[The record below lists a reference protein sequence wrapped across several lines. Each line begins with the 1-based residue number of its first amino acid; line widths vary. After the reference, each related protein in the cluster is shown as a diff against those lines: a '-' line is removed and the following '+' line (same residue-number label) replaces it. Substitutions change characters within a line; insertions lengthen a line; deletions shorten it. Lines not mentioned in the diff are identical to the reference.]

1 METALEVLFNPAPAY
16 LFDYLTADVQTAEC
30 IFDLID
36 NSIDAARAVMS
47 GKAQGGDSLP
57 DKYMGFRIEVILKAD
72 LVSVHDNCSG
82 ISETTFATL
91 AFRAGEKSQHPF
103 GIGHFG
109 VGLKRAILKLGE
121 IGRAHV

>member
-1 METALEVLFNPAPAY
+1 METALEVLFNPATAY

-47 GKAQGGDSLP
+47 GKAEGGDSLP

-72 LVSVHDNCSG
+72 LVSVHDNCRSEEHTSELQSLMR
-82 ISETTFATL
+82 ISYAVF
-91 AFRAGEKSQHPF
+91 
-103 GIGHFG
+103 
-109 VGLKRAILKLGE
+109 
-121 IGRAHV
+121 

>member
-57 DKYMGFRIEVILKAD
+57 DKYMGFRIEVIQKAD
-72 LVSVHDNCSG
+72 PVSVHDNCSG
-82 ISETTFATL
+82 ISETYLATL
-91 AFRAGEKSQHPF
+91 DFRAGATSQHPS
-103 GIGHFG
+103 
-109 VGLKRAILKLGE
+109 
-121 IGRAHV
+121 IGRAHDRNTLTNAQ